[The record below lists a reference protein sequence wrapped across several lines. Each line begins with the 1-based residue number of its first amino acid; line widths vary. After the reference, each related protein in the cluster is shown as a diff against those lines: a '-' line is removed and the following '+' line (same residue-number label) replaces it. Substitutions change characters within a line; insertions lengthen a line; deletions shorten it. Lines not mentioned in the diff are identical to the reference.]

1 MIDVSVI
8 IPVYNA
14 EKTIEH
20 TIQSVIGQG
29 NLLGGTIEIIII
41 DDGSTDSSGKI
52 IDALSDSY
60 STSLDSVNREKISIV
75 CKHIKNSGVS
85 NARNIGIEQASGKY
99 LMFVDADDTLE
110 ADALKYMYEA
120 MNNVS
125 DDAVPKAQDDIAFVS
140 MISDAGKAN
149 ILTGTEYIASKL
161 LYKDTHVWGKL
172 FKSEAIKD
180 IRFKD
185 GLTIGE
191 DMLFLLEL
199 AIKYRDSRC
208 IKCLPEQKYIYTDN
222 AEGAM
227 KREFKPSYIDQL
239 TCWQLAE
246 KAITEQGIILE
257 DKSKIRLSCIQI
269 MAAMLLVGKLSQIK
283 ENKKDEIQIDLVVAD
298 CKKQIKESLKVKG
311 TFAALEAGY
320 KVKVMIFLLSQK
332 LYMRSYGYWKK

>member
-14 EKTIEH
+14 EKTIEQ
-20 TIQSVIGQG
+20 TVKSVISQLDFYTGS
-29 NLLGGTIEIIII
+29 LEIIII
-41 DDGSTDSSGKI
+41 DDGSKDNSYKLCEDFCAPDYLKENTR
-52 IDALSDSY
+52 LSI
-60 STSLDSVNREKISIV
+60 K

-85 NARNIGIEQASGKY
+85 NARNMGIEQASGKY

-120 MNNVS
+120 MNDVS
-125 DDAVPKAQDDIAFVS
+125 DNIAFVTLV
-140 MISDAGKAN
+140 SDGETTD
-149 ILTGTEYIASKL
+149 IITGTEYINTKL

-208 IKCLPEQKYIYTDN
+208 IKSLPEQKYIYTDN
-222 AEGAM
+222 VEGAM

-246 KAITEQGIILE
+246 KTTTEQGIALE

-320 KVKVMIFLLSQK
+320 KVKVLVFLLSQK
-332 LYMRSYGYWKK
+332 LYMRSYGNWKK

>member
-14 EKTIEH
+14 EKTIEQ
-20 TIQSVIGQG
+20 TVKSVISQLDFYTGS
-29 NLLGGTIEIIII
+29 LEIIII
-41 DDGSTDSSGKI
+41 DDGSKDNSYKLCE
-52 IDALSDSY
+52 DFCAPDYLKENARLSI
-60 STSLDSVNREKISIV
+60 K

-120 MNNVS
+120 INHVS
-125 DDAVPKAQDDIAFVS
+125 DDAALKAQDDIAFVS
-140 MISDAGKAN
+140 MISDAGKVN
-149 ILTGTEYIASKL
+149 VLTGSEYIASKL
-161 LYKDTHVWGKL
+161 LHKDTHVWGKL
-172 FKSEAIKD
+172 FKREAISGV
-180 IRFKD
+180 RFKD

-246 KAITEQGIILE
+246 KTITEQGIALE

-298 CKKQIKESLKVKG
+298 CKKQIKESLKIKG

-320 KVKVMIFLLSQK
+320 KVKVLVFLLSQK
-332 LYMRSYGYWKK
+332 LYMRSYGNWKK

>member
-14 EKTIEH
+14 EKTIEL
-20 TIQSVIGQG
+20 TVQSVISQLDFYTGS
-29 NLLGGTIEIIII
+29 LEIIII
-41 DDGSTDSSGKI
+41 DDGSKDSSYKLCEDFCAPDYLKENARLNI
-52 IDALSDSY
+52 
-60 STSLDSVNREKISIV
+60 K

-110 ADALKYMYEA
+110 ADALKYMFEA
-120 MNNVS
+120 MNYVS
-125 DDAVPKAQDDIAFVS
+125 DDEAPTTEDDIAFVS
-140 MISDAGKAN
+140 MVPDAEKADVF
-149 ILTGTEYIASKL
+149 TGTEYISSKL

-172 FKSEAIKD
+172 FQSEAIKD

-208 IKCLPEQKYIYTDN
+208 IRCLPEQKYIYTDN

-246 KAITEQGIILE
+246 KTITEQGIALE

-320 KVKVMIFLLSQK
+320 KVKVLVFLLSQK
-332 LYMRSYGYWKK
+332 LYMRSYGNWKK

>member
-14 EKTIEH
+14 EKTIEA
-20 TIQSVIGQG
+20 TIHNVIAQS
-29 NLLGGTIEIIII
+29 NLFKGTLEIIII

-52 IDALSDSY
+52 IDALFDSY
-60 STSLDSVNREKISIV
+60 ATSVDSGNREKISIV

-99 LMFVDADDTLE
+99 LMLVDADDTLE

-125 DDAVPKAQDDIAFVS
+125 DDEAPKAQDDIAFVS
-140 MISDAGKAN
+140 MFSDAEKADVF
-149 ILTGTEYIASKL
+149 TGTEYINTKL

-172 FKSEAIKD
+172 FKREAISGV
-180 IRFKD
+180 RFKD

-208 IKCLPEQKYIYTDN
+208 IRCLPEQKYIYTDN
-222 AEGAM
+222 SEGTM

-246 KAITEQGIILE
+246 KTITEQGIALE

-320 KVKVMIFLLSQK
+320 KVKVLVFLLSQK
-332 LYMRSYGYWKK
+332 LYMRSYGNWKK

>member
-1 MIDVSVI
+1 

-14 EKTIEH
+14 EKTIEQ
-20 TIQSVIGQG
+20 TVKSVISQLDFYTGS
-29 NLLGGTIEIIII
+29 LEIIII
-41 DDGSTDSSGKI
+41 DDGSKDNSYKLCEDFCASDYLKEN
-52 IDALSDSY
+52 ARLSI
-60 STSLDSVNREKISIV
+60 K

-125 DDAVPKAQDDIAFVS
+125 DDIAFVT
-140 MISDAGKAN
+140 MASDGETTG
-149 ILTGTEYIASKL
+149 IITGTEYINTKL

-172 FKSEAIKD
+172 FKREALSGV
-180 IRFKD
+180 RFQD

-208 IKCLPEQKYIYTDN
+208 IRCLPEQKYIYTDN

-246 KAITEQGIILE
+246 KTITEQGIALE

-298 CKKQIKESLKVKG
+298 CKKQIKESLKIKG

-320 KVKVMIFLLSQK
+320 KVKVLVFLLSQK
-332 LYMRSYGYWKK
+332 LYMRSYGNWKK

>member
-14 EKTIEH
+14 EKTIEQ
-20 TIQSVIGQG
+20 TVKSVISQLDFYTGS
-29 NLLGGTIEIIII
+29 LEIIII
-41 DDGSTDSSGKI
+41 DDGSKDNSYKLCE
-52 IDALSDSY
+52 DFCAPDYLKENARLSI
-60 STSLDSVNREKISIV
+60 K

-85 NARNIGIEQASGKY
+85 NARNMGIEQASGKY

-120 MNNVS
+120 MNDVTDN
-125 DDAVPKAQDDIAFVS
+125 IAFVT
-140 MISDAGKAN
+140 MVSDGETTD
-149 ILTGTEYIASKL
+149 IITGTEYINTKI

-172 FKSEAIKD
+172 FKREAISGV
-180 IRFKD
+180 RFKD

-199 AIKYRDSRC
+199 AIKYQGSRC
-208 IKCLPEQKYIYTDN
+208 IKSLPEQKYIYTDN

-239 TCWQLAE
+239 TCWQFAE
-246 KAITEQGIILE
+246 KAITEQGIILD

-283 ENKKDEIQIDLVVAD
+283 DNKKDEIQIDLVVAD
-298 CKKQIKESLKVKG
+298 CKKQIKESLKIKG
-311 TFAALEAGY
+311 TFATLEAGY
-320 KVKVMIFLLSQK
+320 KVKVLVFLLSQK
-332 LYMRSYGYWKK
+332 LYMRSYGNWKK

>member
-14 EKTIEH
+14 EKTIGA
-20 TIQSVIGQG
+20 TVQNVIAQG
-29 NLLGGTIEIIII
+29 NLFEGTIEIIII

-52 IDALSDSY
+52 IDALFDSY
-60 STSLDSVNREKISIV
+60 STSVDSVNREKISIV

-125 DDAVPKAQDDIAFVS
+125 DDIAFVT
-140 MISDAGKAN
+140 MASDGETTN
-149 ILTGTEYIASKL
+149 IITGTEYINTKL

-172 FKSEAIKD
+172 FKREALSGV
-180 IRFKD
+180 RFQD

-199 AIKYRDSRC
+199 AIKYRGSRC
-208 IKCLPEQKYIYTDN
+208 IKCLPEQKYIYMDN

-246 KAITEQGIILE
+246 KAITEQGIILD

-320 KVKVMIFLLSQK
+320 KVKVLVFLLSQK
-332 LYMRSYGYWKK
+332 LYMRSYGNWKK

>member
-14 EKTIEH
+14 EKTIEL
-20 TIQSVIGQG
+20 TVQSVISQLDFYTGS
-29 NLLGGTIEIIII
+29 LEIIII
-41 DDGSTDSSGKI
+41 DDGSKDSSYKLCEGFCTSDYLKEN
-52 IDALSDSY
+52 ARLSI
-60 STSLDSVNREKISIV
+60 K

-120 MNNVS
+120 MNDVS
-125 DDAVPKAQDDIAFVS
+125 DNIAFVT
-140 MISDAGKAN
+140 MVSDGETTD
-149 ILTGTEYIASKL
+149 IITGTEYINTKL

-172 FKSEAIKD
+172 FKSETIKD

-208 IKCLPEQKYIYTDN
+208 IRCLPEQKYIYTDN

-246 KAITEQGIILE
+246 KTITEQGIALD

-269 MAAMLLVGKLSQIK
+269 MASMLLVGKLSQIK

-320 KVKVMIFLLSQK
+320 KVKVLVFLLSQK
-332 LYMRSYGYWKK
+332 LYMRSYGNWKK